1 MKKEDTFTDL
11 ELTFQGDSNEEGG
24 FEDIE
29 IKFDG
34 NSDEAMTMTAVDD
47 TQVANELSV
56 TDYMND
62 MIRLEKVNNG
72 IMTFVLLLMIIS
84 SALKLFLSKKNMK
97 KDIAYVY
104 TIISAAIISIINSTS
119 LTIAFGESGYGELIG
134 NICYIT
140 VILLPIFIVLALSNI
155 KKLKEK
161 KVENPQENTQQEDE
175 QQENEN

>member
-1 MKKEDTFTDL
+1 MKKEDTFADL
-11 ELTFQGDSNEEGG
+11 ELTFQGDSDEELDMKEEGG

-84 SALKLFLSKKNMK
+84 SALKFAYIKSSILSLILGSFMSFTCALN
-97 KDIAYVY
+97 
-104 TIISAAIISIINSTS
+104 SANRAIILITSSLFKINFVYII
-119 LTIAFGESGYGELIG
+119 LFI
-134 NICYIT
+134 YIFYRI
-140 VILLPIFIVLALSNI
+140 VIY
-155 KKLKEK
+155 
-161 KVENPQENTQQEDE
+161 
-175 QQENEN
+175 